1 MTGLLLAFIVL
12 TVLAAL
18 SSATLALL
26 TWQRRQVPGALFFS
40 ALMVG
45 ATVWCAAYVGELTSS
60 SLQTKMI
67 FARLA
72 YLGIATVPPS
82 WLLFCLSYTG
92 KLRRRTAGAM
102 LAFYL
107 LPLATVLFA
116 MLSTAVPL
124 VWSKTSIATSDGMRV
139 LAVNYG
145 PWFWVHTAYCYACL
159 AGGSIVLLA
168 SILRQVRPLTS
179 QGLAFVRR
187 SACPG

>member
-1 MTGLLLAFIVL
+1 MTGLLLAFVVV

-26 TWQRRQVPGALFFS
+26 SWQRRQVPGTLFFS

-45 ATVWCAAYVGELTSS
+45 ATVWCGAYVGELTSS

-92 KLRRRTAGAM
+92 KLRRRTTGAV
-102 LAFYL
+102 LSITKS
-107 LPLATVLFA
+107 TV
-116 MLSTAVPL
+116 
-124 VWSKTSIATSDGMRV
+124 
-139 LAVNYG
+139 
-145 PWFWVHTAYCYACL
+145 
-159 AGGSIVLLA
+159 A
-168 SILRQVRPLTS
+168 S
-179 QGLAFVRR
+179 GRR
-187 SACPG
+187 